1 MDSRAVFPDHLIRDY
16 DLFPLLG
23 EEELGR
29 RVRQMSEHISH
40 DYKDKNPI
48 LLCVLKG
55 AYVFCSDLSRAM
67 TIPHEMEFVKLSSY
81 QGQQSS
87 GEVKEHLLPH
97 LSADRPVIIVEDIAD
112 TGTTIKYLAERLREL
127 GVQDLRVAT
136 LLRKPD
142 QYKVEEEIAYVGFD
156 IANRFVVGYGLDYM
170 GYGRGLRAV
179 YEMIDKNLGR

>member
-1 MDSRAVFPDHLIRDY
+1 MDSRDVFPYQVVRDY
-16 DLFPLLG
+16 DLFPLLT
-23 EEELGR
+23 EEEVVG
-29 RVRQMSEHISH
+29 RVRQMSAQISE
-40 DYKDKNPI
+40 DYAGKNPI

-87 GEVKEHLLPH
+87 GEVQEHFLTHIP
-97 LSADRPVIIVEDIAD
+97 AERPVIIVEDIAD
-112 TGTTIKYLAERLREL
+112 TGTTIKYLAERLRSL
-127 GVQDLRVAT
+127 GVTDLCIAT

-142 QYKVEEEIAYVGFD
+142 QYRVEEEIAYVGFD